1 MITPKTF
8 YKFQTHFYSMD
19 LISKNK
25 IITRLFINK
34 IKKDQFRKYLKIMIK
49 DYFLRRT
56 MTNCPK
62 KDTKTLKMNN
72 NKLKIIMIL

>member
-1 MITPKTF
+1 MNTPKIF
-8 YKFQTHFYSMD
+8 YKFQTHFQSMD
-19 LISKNK
+19 LITKNK

-34 IKKDQFRKYLKIMIK
+34 IKDQFKKYLKIMIK
-49 DYFLRRT
+49 NYFLRRT

-72 NKLKIIMIL
+72 NKLKIIMI

>member
-1 MITPKTF
+1 MITPKIF
-8 YKFQTHFYSMD
+8 YKFQTHFQIMD
-19 LISKNK
+19 LITKNK

-34 IKKDQFRKYLKIMIK
+34 IKDQFKKYLKIMIK
-49 DYFLRRT
+49 NYFLRRT

-72 NKLKIIMIL
+72 NKLKIIMI

>member
-1 MITPKTF
+1 MNTPKIF
-8 YKFQTHFYSMD
+8 YKFQTHFQIMD
-19 LISKNK
+19 LITKNK

-34 IKKDQFRKYLKIMIK
+34 IKDQFKKYLKIMIK
-49 DYFLRRT
+49 NYFLRRT

>member
-1 MITPKTF
+1 MITPKIF
-8 YKFQTHFYSMD
+8 YKFQTHFQSMD
-19 LISKNK
+19 LITKNK

-34 IKKDQFRKYLKIMIK
+34 IKDQFMKYLKIMIK
-49 DYFLRRT
+49 NYFLRRT

>member
-62 KDTKTLKMNN
+62 KDTKTLKINN
-72 NKLKIIMIL
+72 NK

>member
-1 MITPKTF
+1 
-8 YKFQTHFYSMD
+8 MD
-19 LISKNK
+19 LISKYK

-34 IKKDQFRKYLKIMIK
+34 IKDQFKKYLKIIIK
-49 DYFLRRT
+49 NYFLRRT

-62 KDTKTLKMNN
+62 DTNTLKMNN

>member
-1 MITPKTF
+1 MNTPKIF
-8 YKFQTHFYSMD
+8 YKFQTHFQIMD
-19 LISKNK
+19 LISKYK

-34 IKKDQFRKYLKIMIK
+34 IKDQFKKYLKIMIK
-49 DYFLRRT
+49 NYFLRRT
-56 MTNCPK
+56 MTNCP

>member
-1 MITPKTF
+1 MNTPKIF
-8 YKFQTHFYSMD
+8 YKFQTHFQSMD
-19 LISKNK
+19 LITKNK

-34 IKKDQFRKYLKIMIK
+34 IKDQFKKYLKIMIK
-49 DYFLRRT
+49 NYFLRRT

>member
-1 MITPKTF
+1 MNTPKIF
-8 YKFQTHFYSMD
+8 YKFQTHFQSMD
-19 LISKNK
+19 LITKNI

-34 IKKDQFRKYLKIMIK
+34 IKDQFKKYLKIMIK
-49 DYFLRRT
+49 NYFLRRT

-62 KDTKTLKMNN
+62 KDTKTLKTNI